1 MKFIANN
8 ANNMLNDIRIFGH
21 FNLNDKIY
29 STTID
34 EFIEDQT
41 VQNPLV
47 NEDAEK
53 TIFELVNINATMHEN
68 DNLINESII
77 NLIIN
82 ESKILI
88 DQCNENAKRKND
100 IDNMVKTTM
109 ESISNSNSFTEEDLR
124 DERICENINVA
135 EKKSKKWKT
144 KLKLH
149 TCSGT
154 IKLKNIANVT
164 INTNCKGFVKRSC
177 LSRDDA
183 DDTIVSNGNTSYN
196 CAFYDKFVDKIKSS
210 SDIEDM
216 PSSDDNTSSSSKP
229 CTATDVKNL
238 SRRSRATALGKKN
251 IICSTHIEEW
261 LKQIFVDA
269 EIEPMGNN
277 NAEHVSGS

>member
-1 MKFIANN
+1 MDEIKFIANN
-8 ANNMLNDIRIFGH
+8 ADIMLNDIRVFGH

-29 STTID
+29 STTVD
-34 EFIEDQT
+34 ECVVDDQNL
-41 VQNPLV
+41 QNKLV
-47 NEDAEK
+47 NETDGKA
-53 TIFELVNINATMHEN
+53 IAELVNNNAAMHEN

-77 NLIIN
+77 NIIIN

-100 IDNMVKTTM
+100 MDNLVKTTM
-109 ESISNSNSFTEEDLR
+109 ESVSNSNSFTEQNLL
-124 DERICENINVA
+124 DENVSDNLNVA
-135 EKKSKKWKT
+135 QKKSKKWKT

-154 IKLKNIANVT
+154 IKLKNITNVT

-177 LSRDDA
+177 LSRDDG
-183 DDTIVSNGNTSYN
+183 DFTIVSNGNTSYN
-196 CAFYDKFVDKIKSS
+196 CEFYDKFVDKLKSS

-216 PSSDDNTSSSSKP
+216 PSSDENTSSSSTMDKKKLNER
-229 CTATDVKNL
+229 TRGSSLA
-238 SRRSRATALGKKN
+238 KKN

-269 EIEPMGNN
+269 EIEPIDNDVDR
-277 NAEHVSGS
+277 VSGA